1 MTEIQIPWHNR
12 LRHIRWRDQSHQ
24 ISGFTFIEILL
35 ALMLLS
41 ILTAIFG
48 MGLVAAME
56 SYAFSRSNAD
66 VVQKGQLA
74 MQRISRELTEL
85 VEIRNVST
93 NPNYIIYTR
102 VQNSDNTP
110 PSMIT
115 MGLYHNGPGADLYLF
130 SDIGD
135 IATLSIDGDHSGK
148 ILLNNVYDFSLA
160 FYSGD
165 EDWVFGS
172 DPINTLSTIQITL
185 SLNRDDTSGKQQA
198 LSELVHMRNSG
209 NAGGA
214 HLFD

>member
-1 MTEIQIPWHNR
+1 MTEIQKPWHNP

-66 VVQKGQLA
+66 AVQKGQLA

-85 VEIRNVST
+85 IEVRNVST
-93 NPNYIIYTR
+93 NPDYIIYTR

-135 IATLSIDGDHSGK
+135 ISTLSIDGDHSGK

-165 EDWVFGS
+165 ENWVFGS
-172 DPINTLSTIQITL
+172 DPVNALSTIQITL
-185 SLNRDDTSGKQQA
+185 SLNRDDTSGRQQT
-198 LSELVHMRNSG
+198 LSELIHMRNSG